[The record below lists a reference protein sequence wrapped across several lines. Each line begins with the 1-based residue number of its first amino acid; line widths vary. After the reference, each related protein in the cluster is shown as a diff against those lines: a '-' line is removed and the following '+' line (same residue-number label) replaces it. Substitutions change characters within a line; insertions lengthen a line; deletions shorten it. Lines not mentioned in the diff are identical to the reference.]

1 MSDLVQADIFFFISS
16 LLALVVTI
24 GMGLLFY
31 YLVPVARDIREI
43 SKKIRR
49 AGEDIEQDFASVRA
63 TVREEAVKGK
73 AITDLVL
80 GFVARKLAPK
90 RPRRKKEDPE
100 ESSEL

>member
-16 LLALVVTI
+16 LLVVVVMV

-43 SKKIRR
+43 SRKIRK
-49 AGEDIEQDFASVRA
+49 AGEDIEQDFTSLRFAL
-63 TVREEAVKGK
+63 REEGMKGK

-80 GFVARKLAPK
+80 GFIARKLAPK
-90 RPRRKKEDPE
+90 RSRSKKVAPE
-100 ESSEL
+100 ESSEI